1 MAVAELYAKRDAK
14 VRPHLE
20 QYAPVWIIDQKLV
33 PADESLLFEVLF
45 QHNLYGWVNR
55 RYVYDGFN
63 NVLYHKGQ
71 ILAGDDLVAEVTAK
85 EPYITVL
92 IADIPNAYGG

>member
-71 ILAGDDLVAEVTAK
+71 ILAGDDLVSEVTAK